1 MKDKLIPIIEAFWAQ
16 CAGFNEY
23 QRIVWAMSTTIQ
35 AKSFSSQTGIA
46 TGVGTWGSKEV
57 TWTMDFG
64 SEFNQLNLQCE
75 CHAMSSAQADQL
87 TAPCPHLIRAIL
99 QLEAKITSKTFEQVH
114 SHRINS
120 IIPF

>member
-1 MKDKLIPIIEAFWAQ
+1 MKNKVMPVIDAFWQQ

-35 AKSFSSQTGIA
+35 AKSFSSKTGIA
-46 TGVGTWGSKEV
+46 TGDGQWGSK
-57 TWTMDFG
+57 TIKWSIDFG
-64 SEFNQLNLQCE
+64 SEFNQMNLECE
-75 CHAMSSAQADQL
+75 CAAMSSAQADGL

-99 QLEAKITSKTFEQVH
+99 QLEAKMTGRTFEDVH
-114 SHRINS
+114 SSRINS